1 MGISKSSEMLS
12 EVGRLQRLAWADR
25 RPSSVPLFI
34 FGALAILSAAFELS
48 DLSVWRLVYWLIAG
62 PTGFLL
68 CAAWY
73 KHQRVTTGVG
83 AGRGSYMTSG
93 VVLLISF
100 VIVIPLWIIAL
111 PTIGLALLMIAV
123 RQRNTYLAICAIFF
137 GVSGFLASIFT
148 FENLLYRLAD
158 YLGLFKSANGYF
170 SGASAV
176 VDVVWGLFMVV
187 AGLIAYR
194 RELRVANA

>member
-1 MGISKSSEMLS
+1 
-12 EVGRLQRLAWADR
+12 
-25 RPSSVPLFI
+25 
-34 FGALAILSAAFELS
+34 
-48 DLSVWRLVYWLIAG
+48 
-62 PTGFLL
+62 
-68 CAAWY
+68 
-73 KHQRVTTGVG
+73 
-83 AGRGSYMTSG
+83 MTSG